1 MTKLP
6 CQCLPSS
13 RQCLSP
19 CLCLASHLLCLFV
32 CLVGCCVISL
42 HLFVVSPRAATSHCA
57 ALRRRVLSRLA
68 ITSCHVVK
76 SLLVV
81 ASHCIASHLVTL
93 SHTHFVQLVVC
104 PRISSRRCVP
114 SSPPLARVIVAS
126 CRCIV
131 SLHRVLS
138 SRCVTSCCIASLL
151 HFVYLVVALFIP
163 ACCPPS
169 SHDVDVNAVVADLLP
184 PQRLQRSS
192 NAPPKMPAPRATLS
206 HLPTLDCCVLIN
218 LQK

>member
-1 MTKLP
+1 M
-6 CQCLPSS
+6 
-13 RQCLSP
+13 
-19 CLCLASHLLCLFV
+19 
-32 CLVGCCVISL
+32 
-42 HLFVVSPRAATSHCA
+42 
-57 ALRRRVLSRLA
+57 
-68 ITSCHVVK
+68 
-76 SLLVV
+76 VV
-81 ASHCIASHLVTL
+81 ASSRCISSLCPLAPPRHIALRCVVAFCLVSPSRLVTSSSLFLLLHLIASHLVTL